1 MRIHDTD
8 AVQNTGNY
16 DTYVLGYYTD
26 EKDKTLQTGIV
37 VNKSKK

>member
-1 MRIHDTD
+1 MRIYDTD
-8 AVQNTGNY
+8 AVQNTENY

-26 EKDKTLQTGIV
+26 EKDKTGIV